1 MPARNRQAAL
11 LIMIIP
17 AISPMT
23 TIRGQE
29 PIQKEAVIAY
39 QKHAVVAREPFAAEA
54 GRSILNQGGNAIDA
68 AVATALALQVTHPPA
83 GNIGGGGFIVYYSEK
98 EQKAMTFDFREKA
111 PLAATEKMYLDDQGK
126 IRRGHRR
133 GPWAAGVPGTVRGL
147 ALAHKKLGRLRWA
160 KLVEPAEKLAREGFP
175 LNPVMAASLNAEL
188 FGRSNPDPG
197 TKIAENLSDADRLAD
212 FPESVRVYAR
222 ADHHPWKAGDRL
234 IQPDLAETFKRIK
247 EEGPDEF
254 YTGKTAGLMAEYSQK
269 NGGMITMADLAA
281 YQAVEREP
289 VRITYKGHEVIG
301 MGPPSSGGIIN
312 AIALNLLEPLG
323 LRQYGRTSAEAAHL
337 AGEAL
342 RRGFYQ
348 RFRTIGDPD
357 FVEVPVAQLVSKE
370 FAKSISGDLSLEKT
384 TPSVPLADFPVLPPE
399 STETTHFSVIDGEGN
414 AVALTYTLEE
424 SYGAKCV
431 VPGAGFLLNNEMGDF
446 NLVPGR
452 TTTAGQIGTKPN
464 LIAPGK
470 RMVSSMSPTVVIK
483 DGRVKL
489 VTGSPG
495 GRTIPSTVLWMIL
508 GAIEFELEPES
519 LQKSPKLYQ
528 TWLPDV
534 ITVEKAWPKAAIEVL
549 KTRGWR
555 VVSVSAQGDAHSILV
570 DSKKNLI
577 FSLPDKRRGEGAA
590 TGD

>member
-1 MPARNRQAAL
+1 MHATIRKLLLISPAL
-11 LIMIIP
+11 LFSATSAP
-17 AISPMT
+17 AQFATQPA
-23 TIRGQE
+23 
-29 PIQKEAVIAY
+29 AVTAY

-54 GRSILNQGGNAIDA
+54 GRAILNAGGNAIDA

-83 GNIGGGGFIVYYSEK
+83 GNIGGGGFIVHYSEK
-98 EQKAMTFDFREKA
+98 EKKATTFDFREKA
-111 PLAATEKMYLDDQGK
+111 PAAASQTMYLNDQGK
-126 IRRGHRR
+126 IRSGHRR

-147 ALAHKKLGRLRWA
+147 ALAHKKLGRLPWA

-175 LNPVMAASLNAEL
+175 LHPVMAASLNAEL
-188 FGRSNPDPG
+188 FGRARPDPG

-212 FPESVRVYAR
+212 FPESVKAYAR
-222 ADHHPWKAGDRL
+222 PDREPWKAGDKL
-234 IQPDLAETFKRIK
+234 IQPDLAETLRRIK

-254 YTGKTAGLMAEYSQK
+254 YTGKTARLIVDYNKAAGGLM
-269 NGGMITMADLAA
+269 TLADLAA

-289 VRITYKGHEVIG
+289 VRTTYKGHDVIG
-301 MGPPSSGGIIN
+301 MAPPSSGGIIN
-312 AIALNLLEPLG
+312 AIALNILEPLN
-323 LRQYGRTSAEAAHL
+323 LSRHGRTSAEAAHL

-357 FVEVPVAQLVSKE
+357 FVNVPVSKLVSRE
-370 FAKSISGDLSLEKT
+370 FAREIARDLDANRA
-384 TPSVPLADFPVLPPE
+384 TPSAPLADFPVLPAE
-399 STETTHFSVIDGEGN
+399 SAETTHFSVIDAEGN

-452 TTTAGQIGTKPN
+452 TTAAGQIGTKPN
-464 LIAPGK
+464 LIEPGK
-470 RMVSSMSPTVVIK
+470 RMVSSMSPTVVVK
-483 DGRVKL
+483 DGRIRL

-508 GAIEFELEPES
+508 GAIEFEMAPEAI
-519 LQKSPKLYQ
+519 QKAPKLYQ

-534 ITVEKAWPKAAIEVL
+534 ITLEKSWPKAAFDGL
-549 KTRGWR
+549 KSRGWR
-555 VVSVSAQGDAHSILV
+555 VQSVSAQGDAHSILV
-570 DSKKNLI
+570 DSEKKII
-577 FSLPDKRRGEGAA
+577 FSLPDLRRGEGASA
-590 TGD
+590 GD